1 MGPGARRP
9 GAPPPDRAFRPR
21 APEAP
26 AAPVDRNAGTLA
38 RALRHPRMDI
48 PEALPPGALGAR
60 AFAKINL
67 HLEVLRRRPDG
78 YHEIETVM
86 QSVGLYDTLH
96 FVPRPR
102 GLSLLCDTP
111 GIPGDDSNLC
121 MRAAV
126 ALLAAAGLETPP
138 RGVRIDLYKR
148 IPAAAGFGG
157 GSADAAATLVGLN
170 DFWGLRLEP
179 EQLEAAAAS
188 IGSDVVFC
196 LRGGTALARGR
207 GEKLVMLPNL
217 HPTTFLLVFPGVPV
231 AAAWAYENLRMG
243 LTRRA
248 HTLSMDQ
255 LKTILARYP
264 DGAQGLYN
272 RLQDAVCPAH
282 PVVAEITTRL
292 AAAGAVVALM
302 SGSGSGVF
310 AAFRNVRAA
319 ESARRR
325 LDRSDWRMPIVASQ
339 SKGVELF
346 RERPVS

>member
-1 MGPGARRP
+1 MGGPDTRLRRP
-9 GAPPPDRAFRPR
+9 PAP
-21 APEAP
+21 
-26 AAPVDRNAGTLA
+26 PVDRNAGILA

-48 PEALPPGALGAR
+48 AEALPPGALGAR

-78 YHEIETVM
+78 YHDIETVM
-86 QSVGLYDTLH
+86 QTVGLYDTLH

-102 GLSLLCDTP
+102 GISLLCDSP
-111 GIPGDDSNLC
+111 GVPTDDSNLC
-121 MRAAV
+121 LRAAA
-126 ALLAAAGLETPP
+126 ALLKVAGLGAPP

-157 GSADAAATLVGLN
+157 GSADAAATLVALD
-170 DFWGLRLEP
+170 DFWGLHLEP
-179 EQLEAAAAS
+179 EQLAAAAAEV
-188 IGSDVVFC
+188 GSDVSFC

-207 GEKLVMLPNL
+207 GDRLTPLPAL
-217 HPTTFLLVFPGVPV
+217 RHTTFLLVIPGVPV

-282 PVVAEITTRL
+282 PVVAEISSRL
-292 AAAGAVVALM
+292 LHTGAVVALM
-302 SGSGSGVF
+302 SGSGSGIF
-310 AAFRNVRAA
+310 AAFRSVRAA
-319 ESARRR
+319 ESARRK

-346 RERPVS
+346 RKRPVS